1 MWKFLNRIAATHPL
15 AFGLGISTVKT
26 SACDL
31 LVQVAI
37 EKKKEID
44 WRRNMFFGLF
54 GLTYLG
60 GFQYALY
67 VPIFGKIF
75 PKAAEFAAKPIRQK
89 IKDGKGLTAL
99 FGQLFLDQAV
109 VSPFIY
115 FPAFYACREAS
126 CAEKPDFS
134 RAMNAYRTNMN
145 EDLIACWKIWVPS
158 MLANFALMPMWGR
171 M

>member
-1 MWKFLNRIAATHPL
+1 MWRILKRIPAQHPL

-37 EKKKEID
+37 ERKKEID
-44 WRRNMFFGLF
+44 WKRNVFFGLF
-54 GLTYLG
+54 GFTYLG

-67 VPIFGKIF
+67 VPIFGRIF
-75 PKAAEFAAKPIRQK
+75 PKAAEFAAKPIK
-89 IKDGKGLTAL
+89 EKVKDGEGLKAL
-99 FGQLFLDQAV
+99 FGQLFLDQFV

-115 FPAFYACREAS
+115 FPAFYAFGEAC

-134 RAMNAYRTNMN
+134 RAMDAYKENMK
-145 EDLIACWKIWVPS
+145 EDLMACWKIWVPS
-158 MLANFALMPMWGR
+158 MLLNFSLMPLWGR